1 MRKSRLFF
9 VIALL
14 AFVAL
19 PALAAD
25 GGSGGEAI
33 SQYGAWAIGLGIA
46 AAGCGLGQGT
56 AAAGALSG
64 IARNPGAAA
73 RVQTALL
80 LSLAFME
87 SLTIF
92 TLVGIFFFGLAG
104 A

>member
-1 MRKSRLFF
+1 MRKSKLFF
-9 VIALL
+9 IIALL

-25 GGSGGEAI
+25 SSGGEAI

-92 TLVGIFFFGLAG
+92 ALVGIFFFGLAG

>member
-1 MRKSRLFF
+1 MSKSKLFV

-14 AFVAL
+14 AFIAL

-25 GGSGGEAI
+25 GSSGGEAI
-33 SQYGAWAIGLGIA
+33 SQYAAWAIGLGIA

-92 TLVGIFFFGLAG
+92 ALVGIFFFGLAG

>member
-1 MRKSRLFF
+1 MSKKLFLVF
-9 VIALL
+9 ALL

-25 GGSGGEAI
+25 GGSEGGAI
-33 SQYGAWAIGLGIA
+33 TPFAAWAIGLGIA
-46 AAGCGLGQGT
+46 AAGCGLGQGN
-56 AAAGALSG
+56 AAAAAVSG

-92 TLVGIFFFGLAG
+92 ALVGIFFFGLAG
-104 A
+104 G

>member
-1 MRKSRLFF
+1 MRKSKLFF
-9 VIALL
+9 VFAVLAFIALP
-14 AFVAL
+14 V
-19 PALAAD
+19 LAAD
-25 GGSGGEAI
+25 GDGGEAI

-92 TLVGIFFFGLAG
+92 ALVGIFFFGLAG